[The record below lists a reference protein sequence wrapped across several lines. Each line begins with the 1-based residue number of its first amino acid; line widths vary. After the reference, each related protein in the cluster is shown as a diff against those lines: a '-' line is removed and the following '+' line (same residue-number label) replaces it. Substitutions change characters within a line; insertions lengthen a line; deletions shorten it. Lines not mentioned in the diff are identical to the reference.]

1 MPWRQDTLALHGGQT
16 PDPTTRSRT
25 VPIYQTS
32 SYVFQSAEDAAQLF
46 ELKPEVWAPRL
57 NLDQEGMR
65 PGDFAPEDT
74 GNIYTRIT
82 NPTTD
87 VLEKRLALM
96 EGGVGALATSSGT
109 SAIYYAVLNLCRSG
123 DHFVSSK
130 SLYGGTANLFRHI
143 LPQYGI
149 EASFVDPGEPEAFA
163 QAIGQRTKCL
173 FLETV
178 GNPRLDVP
186 DLERIA
192 AIAHEAGIPLIVD
205 NTVPT
210 PFLCRPFEHGAD
222 IVVHSLTKYCGG
234 HGTTMG
240 GAIVDRGEFDWQ
252 ASDAFPMFTSP
263 DPSYHDLVWSEAV
276 GRAAY
281 IVRARTV
288 LLRDTGACISPFNS
302 FLLLQGLETLPLRM
316 QRHCENALAVAR
328 HLEDHP
334 GVSWVLYPDLAS
346 HPTHAQARKYLP
358 RGSSGLV
365 GFGIRGGEES
375 GRRFIENLRL
385 FSHLANIG
393 DAKSLAIHPASTTHA
408 QLTPKARE
416 QAGVTPDFIRLSI
429 GIEDIGDIVEDID
442 QALEAAS

>member
-1 MPWRQDTLALHGGQT
+1 MPWRPDTLALHGGQI
-16 PDPTTRSRT
+16 PDPATRSRT

-32 SYVFQSAEDAAQLF
+32 SYVFQSAQDASELF

-57 NLDQEGMR
+57 NLDQEGLR
-65 PGDFAPEDT
+65 PEDFAPEDT

-109 SAIYYAVLNLCRSG
+109 SAIYYAVLNICRSG

-149 EASFVDPGEPEAFA
+149 EADFVDPGKPEDFA
-163 QAIGQRTKCL
+163 RAIRENTKCL

-192 AIAHEAGIPLIVD
+192 DIAHQAGIPLIVD

-210 PFLCRPFEHGAD
+210 PALCRPFEHGAD
-222 IVVHSLTKYCGG
+222 IVAHSLTKYCGG

-240 GAIVDRGEFDWQ
+240 GAIVDRGAFDWQ
-252 ASDAFPMFTSP
+252 ASDAFPMFTEP
-263 DPSYHDLVWSEAV
+263 DPSYHDLVWTEAV
-276 GRAAY
+276 GQAAY

-302 FLLLQGLETLPLRM
+302 FLLLQGMETLPLRM
-316 QRHCENALAVAR
+316 QRHSENALAVAR
-328 HLEDHP
+328 HLEAHSR
-334 GVSWVLYPDLAS
+334 VSWVLYPGLES
-346 HPTHAQARKYLP
+346 HPTHEQARKYLP
-358 RGSSGLV
+358 RGASGLV
-365 GFGIRGGEES
+365 GFGIRGGEEA
-375 GRRFIENLRL
+375 GRRFMENLTL

-408 QLTPKARE
+408 QLTPEARE
-416 QAGVTPDFIRLSI
+416 QAGVTADFIRLSI
-429 GIEDIGDIVEDID
+429 GIEDIGDIIEDID
-442 QALEAAS
+442 QALNAAS

>member
-1 MPWRQDTLALHGGQT
+1 MPWRPDTLALHGGQI
-16 PDPTTRSRT
+16 PDPATRSRT

-32 SYVFQSAEDAAQLF
+32 SYVFQSAQDASELF

-57 NLDQEGMR
+57 NLDQEGLR
-65 PGDFAPEDT
+65 PEDFAPEDT

-109 SAIYYAVLNLCRSG
+109 SAIYYAVLNICRSG

-149 EASFVDPGEPEAFA
+149 EADFVDPGKPEDFA
-163 QAIGQRTKCL
+163 RAIRENTKCL

-192 AIAHEAGIPLIVD
+192 DIAHQAGIPLIVD

-210 PFLCRPFEHGAD
+210 PALCRPFEHGAD
-222 IVVHSLTKYCGG
+222 IVAHSLTKYCGG

-240 GAIVDRGEFDWQ
+240 GAIVDRGAFDWQ
-252 ASDAFPMFTSP
+252 ASDAFPMFTEP
-263 DPSYHDLVWSEAV
+263 DPSYHDLVWTEAV

-302 FLLLQGLETLPLRM
+302 FLLLQGMETLPLRM
-316 QRHCENALAVAR
+316 QRHSENALAVAR
-328 HLEDHP
+328 HLEAHSR
-334 GVSWVLYPDLAS
+334 VSWVLYPGLES
-346 HPTHAQARKYLP
+346 HPTHEQARKYLP
-358 RGSSGLV
+358 RGASGLV
-365 GFGIRGGEES
+365 GFGIRGGEEA
-375 GRRFIENLRL
+375 GRRFMENLTL

-408 QLTPKARE
+408 QLTPEARE
-416 QAGVTPDFIRLSI
+416 QAGVTADFIRLSI
-429 GIEDIGDIVEDID
+429 GIEDIGDIIEDID
-442 QALEAAS
+442 QALNAAS

>member
-1 MPWRQDTLALHGGQT
+1 MSWRPDTLALHGGQH
-16 PDPTTRSRT
+16 PDPATRSRT

-46 ELKPEVWAPRL
+46 DLKPEVWAPRL
-57 NLDQEGMR
+57 NLDQEGLR
-65 PGDFAPEDT
+65 PEDFAAQDT

-109 SAIYYAVLNLCRSG
+109 SAIHYAVLNICRSG
-123 DHFVSSK
+123 DHLVSSK
-130 SLYGGTANLFRHI
+130 SLYGGTSNLFRHI

-149 EASFVDPGEPEAFA
+149 EASFADPGDPEAFA
-163 QAIGQRTKCL
+163 RAIGENTKCL

-192 AIAHEAGIPLIVD
+192 AVAHDAGIPLIVD

-210 PFLCRPFEHGAD
+210 PYLCRPFEHGAD

-240 GAIVDRGEFDWQ
+240 GVIVDRGEFDWQ
-252 ASDAFPMFTSP
+252 ASEAFPMFTEP
-263 DPSYHDLVWSEAV
+263 DPSYHNLVWSEAV

-302 FLLLQGLETLPLRM
+302 FLLLQGLETLHLRM
-316 QRHCENALAVAR
+316 QRHSENALAVAR
-328 HLEDHP
+328 HLESHP
-334 GVSWVLYPDLAS
+334 GVSWVLYPGLES
-346 HPTHAQARKYLP
+346 HPTHDQARKYLL
-358 RGSSGLV
+358 RGASGLV
-365 GFGIRGGEES
+365 GFGIRGGEEE
-375 GRRFIENLRL
+375 GRRFIENLGL

-408 QLTPKARE
+408 QLTPEARK
-416 QAGVTPDFIRLSI
+416 QTGVTDDFIRLSI
-429 GIEDIGDIVEDID
+429 GIEDIGDIIWDID
-442 QALEAAS
+442 QALEATS

>member
-1 MPWRQDTLALHGGQT
+1 MPWRPDTLALHGGQI
-16 PDPTTRSRT
+16 PDPATRSRT

-32 SYVFQSAEDAAQLF
+32 SYVFQSAQDASELF

-57 NLDQEGMR
+57 NLDQEGLR
-65 PGDFAPEDT
+65 PEDFAPEDT

-109 SAIYYAVLNLCRSG
+109 SAIYYAVLNICRSG
-123 DHFVSSK
+123 DHLVSSK
-130 SLYGGTANLFRHI
+130 SLYGGTASLFRHI
-143 LPQYGI
+143 MPQYGI
-149 EASFVDPGEPEAFA
+149 EASFVDPGKPEEFA
-163 QAIGQRTKCL
+163 RAVRENTKCL

-192 AIAHEAGIPLIVD
+192 DIAHQAGIPLIVD

-210 PFLCRPFEHGAD
+210 PALCRPFEHGAD
-222 IVVHSLTKYCGG
+222 IVAHSLTKYCGG

-240 GAIVDRGEFDWQ
+240 GAIVDRGAFDWQ
-252 ASDAFPMFTSP
+252 ASDAFPMFTEP
-263 DPSYHDLVWSEAV
+263 DPSYHDLVWTEAV

-302 FLLLQGLETLPLRM
+302 FLLLQGMETLPLRM
-316 QRHCENALAVAR
+316 QRHSENALAVAR
-328 HLEDHP
+328 HLEAHSR
-334 GVSWVLYPDLAS
+334 VSWVLYPGLES
-346 HPTHAQARKYLP
+346 HPTHEQARKYLP
-358 RGSSGLV
+358 RGASGLV
-365 GFGIRGGEES
+365 GFGIRGGEEA
-375 GRRFIENLRL
+375 GRRFMENLTL

-408 QLTPKARE
+408 QLTPEARE
-416 QAGVTPDFIRLSI
+416 QAGVTADFIRLSI
-429 GIEDIGDIVEDID
+429 GIEDIGDIIEDID
-442 QALEAAS
+442 QALNAAS